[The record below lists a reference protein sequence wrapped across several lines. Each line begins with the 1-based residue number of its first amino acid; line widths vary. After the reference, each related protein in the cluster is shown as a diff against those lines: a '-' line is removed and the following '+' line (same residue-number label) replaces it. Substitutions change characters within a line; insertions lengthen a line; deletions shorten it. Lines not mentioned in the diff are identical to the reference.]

1 MSLKDTGGPAEPDFV
16 DPLGCYDRPSYRDEV
31 EAALAEMMIAD
42 VKTTPLAMIYSDAR
56 ANDAVQQLAEHH
68 IACLMVME
76 GNQLI
81 GVFTERDVLMKL
93 ADSYDDWHDRPVREF
108 MTPSPAVVFESDSVA
123 SAVCVLAV
131 QGYRH
136 VPVLDVD
143 DEVVGIASPNRIL
156 DFLQKQLASF

>member
-1 MSLKDTGGPAEPDFV
+1 MTLREPGGPAEPDFV
-16 DPLGCYDRPSYRDEV
+16 DPLTCYDRPNYRDEV
-31 EAALAEMMIAD
+31 EAALAEMLVAD
-42 VKTTPLAMIYSDAR
+42 VKTVPLAMIASDDR
-56 ANDAVQQLAEHH
+56 ASDAVQRLAEHH

-76 GNQLI
+76 ENQLV

-93 ADSYDDWHDRPVREF
+93 AESYDDWHDRPVREF
-108 MTPSPAVVFESDSVA
+108 MTPRPAVVSESDSVA

-156 DFLQKQLASF
+156 DFLQKQLAGE